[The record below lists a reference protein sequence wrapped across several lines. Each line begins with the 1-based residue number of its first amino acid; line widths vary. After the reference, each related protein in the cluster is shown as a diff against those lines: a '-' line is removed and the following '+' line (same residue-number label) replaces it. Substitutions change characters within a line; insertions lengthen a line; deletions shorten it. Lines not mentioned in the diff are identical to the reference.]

1 MRSDGARALFA
12 RAQEQAETLRSDG
25 ARALFARAQEQAGGT
40 A

>member
-1 MRSDGARALFA
+1 MRSDGARGAFP

-25 ARALFARAQEQAGGT
+25 ARGAFPRAQEQAGEH